1 VDAALFERLVAL
13 RRDLHRHPE
22 PAWQETRTAERVC
35 AELERLGIGYR
46 SGVAGTG
53 VFAELPGLTSAPI
66 VALRADMDALPI
78 TEETGLEYASV
89 NDGVM
94 HACGHDGHTAMLLG
108 AAELLARESTLP
120 CTVRLLFQPA
130 EETGR
135 GALPMIDEGA
145 LDGVAF
151 IFGGHLDGAYAVG
164 EIVVHGGAVNA
175 STDEFTIE
183 LTGPGGHAARP
194 HETVDPIVAGSLLVS
209 ALQTVVARS
218 VAPSDAAVVSVG
230 RFDAGT
236 ATNVI
241 ATSAKLQGT
250 LRALDPGV
258 RAALI
263 DSVRQIAEST
273 AAAQG
278 VEASVEILEGTP
290 AVINHPDATAPAREA
305 ARHAAGDAGVVP
317 LRKPNLGGEDFGFYM
332 EKVPGCYVRIGAQPE
347 DGPVAAHSS
356 GFRFDEQA
364 LAVGAAYL
372 YHVALAAGRE
382 VGAGSKTG

>member
-1 VDAALFERLVAL
+1 MSAIEAALFERIVAL

-22 PAWQETRTAERVC
+22 LAWQETRTAQRVC
-35 AELERLGIGYR
+35 AELDRLGIVHR

-53 VFAELPGLTSAPI
+53 VVAELPGPRGAPV

-78 TEETGLEYASV
+78 TEESGLEYASI
-89 NDGVM
+89 NPGVM

-108 AAELLARESTLP
+108 AAALLADEPALP
-120 CTVRLLFQPA
+120 CTVRLIFQPA

-135 GALPMIDEGA
+135 GAPPMIDAGVLE
-145 LDGVAF
+145 GVAL
-151 IFGGHLDGAYAVG
+151 IYGGHLDCSYASG
-164 EIVVHGGAVNA
+164 EIVVHEGAVNA

-241 ATSAKLQGT
+241 ATSAKLEGT

-263 DSVRQIAEST
+263 ESVRQIAEST
-273 AAAQG
+273 AIAQG
-278 VEASVEILEGTP
+278 VAARVEILEGTP
-290 AVINHPDATAPAREA
+290 AVINHPEATIYAREA
-305 ARHAAGDAGVVP
+305 ARQAVGNQGVVP

-332 EKVPGCYVRIGAQPE
+332 EEVRGCYVRIGAQPQG
-347 DGPVAAHSS
+347 GPVAAHSAA
-356 GFRFDEQA
+356 FTFDERA
-364 LAVGAAYL
+364 LAVGAEYL
-372 YHVALAAGRE
+372 YRVALAAGSRH
-382 VGAGSKTG
+382 